1 MSLSPVLKEV
11 RYLQREENTPW
22 KELSNAQIY
31 WQLFKNIF
39 MLSACTFGGGFVIIG
54 MMKKKFVEKLH
65 WISEEE
71 MLDMTAIAQSAPGP
85 LGVNI
90 AIVTGYRIRKI
101 PGALICTLGAILP
114 PLIIISIISV
124 FYNQFKD
131 NAVIALALQVMRVGV
146 AAVIVDVVINL
157 TKNVLKTKNI
167 LWIGVMVGAFVATV
181 FFKVSAIVLILI
193 CGGIGLIYSLIS
205 TLISERRKGSK

>member
-1 MSLSPVLKEV
+1 M
-11 RYLQREENTPW
+11 
-22 KELSNAQIY
+22 KELSNAQVY

-39 MLSACTFGGGFVIIG
+39 MLSACTFGGGFVIIS

-85 LGVNI
+85 LGVNV
-90 AIVTGYRIRKI
+90 AIVTGYRLRKI
-101 PGALICTLGAILP
+101 PGALVCALGAILP

-131 NAVIALALQVMRVGV
+131 NKVIALALQVMRAGV
-146 AAVIVDVVINL
+146 AAVICDVVINL
-157 TKNVLKTKNI
+157 AQNIVKTRKV
-167 LWIGVMVGAFVATV
+167 LWIFVMVGAFAATV
-181 FFKVSAIVLILI
+181 FFKVSAPVLILV
-193 CGGIGLIYSLIS
+193 CGLIGLFYSRIPTQDADSDTGLNRG
-205 TLISERRKGSK
+205 RRE

>member
-1 MSLSPVLKEV
+1 
-11 RYLQREENTPW
+11 
-22 KELSNAQIY
+22 
-31 WQLFKNIF
+31 
-39 MLSACTFGGGFVIIG
+39 MLSACTFGGGFVIIS

-90 AIVTGYRIRKI
+90 AIVTGYRLRKI
-101 PGALICTLGAILP
+101 PGALVCALGAILP

-131 NAVIALALQVMRVGV
+131 NKVIALALQVMRAGV
-146 AAVIVDVVINL
+146 AAVICDVVISLAGNI
-157 TKNVLKTKNI
+157 LKTRNI
-167 LWIGVMVGAFVATV
+167 LWILVMVGAFVATV
-181 FFKVSAIVLILI
+181 FFKVSAPVLILV
-193 CGGIGLIYSLIS
+193 CGLIGLFYSQIPTQDSDPDTALNR
-205 TLISERRKGSK
+205 ERRK

>member
-1 MSLSPVLKEV
+1 
-11 RYLQREENTPW
+11 
-22 KELSNAQIY
+22 
-31 WQLFKNIF
+31 
-39 MLSACTFGGGFVIIG
+39 MLSACTCGGGFVIIS

-114 PLIIISIISV
+114 PLIIISIISL

-157 TKNVLKTKNI
+157 AKNVLKTKNI

>member
-1 MSLSPVLKEV
+1 M
-11 RYLQREENTPW
+11 QQEENISL
-22 KELSNAQIY
+22 KELSNAQVY

-39 MLSACTFGGGFVIIG
+39 MLSACTFGGGFVIIS

-85 LGVNI
+85 LGVNV
-90 AIVTGYRIRKI
+90 AIVTGYRLRKI
-101 PGALICTLGAILP
+101 PGALVCALGAILP

-131 NAVIALALQVMRVGV
+131 NKVIALALQVMRAGV
-146 AAVIVDVVINL
+146 AAVICDVVISLAGNI
-157 TKNVLKTKNI
+157 LKTRNI
-167 LWIGVMVGAFVATV
+167 LWILVMVGAFAATV
-181 FFKVSAIVLILI
+181 FFKVSAPVLILV
-193 CGGIGLIYSLIS
+193 CGLIGLFYSRIPTQDADSDTGLNRG
-205 TLISERRKGSK
+205 RRE

>member
-1 MSLSPVLKEV
+1 M
-11 RYLQREENTPW
+11 QQEENTSL
-22 KELSNAQIY
+22 KELSNAQVY

-71 MLDMTAIAQSAPGP
+71 MLDMTAIAQSSPGP

-101 PGALICTLGAILP
+101 PGALVCALGAILP

-124 FYNQFKD
+124 FYNQFK
-131 NAVIALALQVMRVGV
+131 NNKVIALALQVMRAGV
-146 AAVIVDVVINL
+146 AAVICDVVISLAGNI
-157 TKNVLKTKNI
+157 LKTRNI
-167 LWIGVMVGAFVATV
+167 LWILVMVGAFVATV
-181 FFKVSAIVLILI
+181 FFKVSAPVLILV
-193 CGGIGLIYSLIS
+193 CGLIGLFYSQIPTQDSDPDTALNR
-205 TLISERRKGSK
+205 ERRK

>member
-1 MSLSPVLKEV
+1 MNMKGKENIPLEKLSSGQVF
-11 RYLQREENTPW
+11 
-22 KELSNAQIY
+22 

-39 MLSACTFGGGFVIIG
+39 ILSACTFGGGFVIIS
-54 MMKKKFVEKLH
+54 MMKKKFVEELH

-71 MLDMTAIAQSAPGP
+71 MLDMTAIAQSSPGP

-101 PGALICTLGAILP
+101 AGALICTLGAILP

-131 NAVIALALQVMRVGV
+131 NTVIALALQVMRAGV
-146 AAVIVDVVINL
+146 AAVICDVVINL
-157 TKNVLKTKNI
+157 AQNILKTRNI
-167 LWIGVMVGAFVATV
+167 LWILVMTGAFVATV
-181 FFKVSAIVLILI
+181 FFKTSAIMLIAV
-193 CGGIGLIYSLIS
+193 CGGIGLIYSLI
-205 TLISERRKGSK
+205 TERRGKNK

>member
-1 MSLSPVLKEV
+1 M
-11 RYLQREENTPW
+11 QQEENISL
-22 KELSNAQIY
+22 KELSNAQVY

-39 MLSACTFGGGFVIIG
+39 VLSACTFGGGFVIIS

-85 LGVNI
+85 LGVNV
-90 AIVTGYRIRKI
+90 AIVTGYRLRKI
-101 PGALICTLGAILP
+101 PGALVCALGAILP

-131 NAVIALALQVMRVGV
+131 NKVIALALQVMRAGV
-146 AAVIVDVVINL
+146 AAVICDVVINL
-157 TKNVLKTKNI
+157 AQNIVKTRKV
-167 LWIGVMVGAFVATV
+167 LWIFVMVGAFAATV
-181 FFKVSAIVLILI
+181 FFKVSAPVLILV
-193 CGGIGLIYSLIS
+193 CGLIGLFYSRIPTQDADSDTGLNRG
-205 TLISERRKGSK
+205 RRE

>member
-1 MSLSPVLKEV
+1 MNMKGKENIPLEKLSSGQVF
-11 RYLQREENTPW
+11 
-22 KELSNAQIY
+22 

-39 MLSACTFGGGFVIIG
+39 ILSACTFGGGFAIIS
-54 MMKKKFVEKLH
+54 MMKKKFVEELH

-71 MLDMTAIAQSAPGP
+71 MLDMTAIAQSSPGP

-101 PGALICTLGAILP
+101 AGALICTLGAILP

-131 NAVIALALQVMRVGV
+131 NTVIALALQVMRAGV
-146 AAVIVDVVINL
+146 AAVICDVVINL
-157 TKNVLKTKNI
+157 AQNILKTRNI
-167 LWIGVMVGAFVATV
+167 LWILVMTGAFVATV
-181 FFKVSAIVLILI
+181 FFKTSAIMLIAV
-193 CGGIGLIYSLIS
+193 CGGIGLIYSLI
-205 TLISERRKGSK
+205 TERRGKNK